1 MAAIKQIKT
10 DSFTE
15 EIINKSKFLAFSFCV
30 QTKNDVEIALNVLKT
45 KYSDCTHICY
55 AYKLATGEEK
65 CFDDGEP
72 QGTAGLPILD
82 VIKKNDV
89 CNVLIAVVRY
99 FGGVKL
105 GAGGLLRAYS
115 NSASN
120 VLKLSNVTQAEKCKK
135 ITFELPVSMSKYVKI
150 FENLMGIKKQEVK
163 FADKITISIFVI
175 LQQVDSIKQQINDI
189 LALKI
194 DFIEDDNIFFV
205 GE

>member
-1 MAAIKQIKT
+1 MTAIKQIKT
-10 DSFTE
+10 DSLIE
-15 EIINKSKFLAFSFCV
+15 EIINKSKFFAFSFFV
-30 QTKNDVEIALNVLKT
+30 QTKNDVEVALNKLKA

-55 AYKLATGEEK
+55 AYKLASGEEK

-120 VLKLSNVTQAEKCKK
+120 VLKISQIIEVEKCKK
-135 ITFELPVSMSKYVKI
+135 LTFNLPISKSKFI
-150 FENLMGIKKQEVK
+150 KTFENLHGVKKQEVK
-163 FADKITISIFVI
+163 YVENAIVSIFAEDI
-175 LQQVDSIKQQINDI
+175 QIDSIKQQIQSLLNE
-189 LALKI
+189 KI
-194 DFIEDDNIFFV
+194 DFYLDENVYYI